1 MMTKKNDVVG
11 ISYDDRSRLRNLG
24 QLDLDVKNLRRR
36 IFDGENKVNDL
47 KNFLDVLLGV
57 LMKHTDIDQEIAG
70 LLNELLRKGA

>member
-1 MMTKKNDVVG
+1 MTKKNDVVG

-24 QLDLDVKNLRRR
+24 QLELDVKNLRRR

>member
-1 MMTKKNDVVG
+1 MTKKNDVVG

>member
-1 MMTKKNDVVG
+1 MTKKNDVVG
-11 ISYDDRSRLRNLG
+11 ISYDDRSSLRNLG